1 VFPSHDLARSD
12 FFGTSGLNAVINV
25 EGTDN
30 ATRASSFVHN
40 ANDDTQH
47 LFVLGKSRGTAAG
60 GNTLLQS
67 GDNLGGYSFHG
78 ADGSKLVEAA
88 RIGAQVDGTP
98 SADDMPGRLIFY
110 TTADGASTTQERMR
124 INSLGHMSLGVTS
137 DNTNARLFVYAAGTS
152 SSDYAKIIR
161 NSDGDNLEYTRAD
174 QHYFNDCI
182 YTQTTTSAANVHIDG
197 SARLL
202 RTTSSIKYK
211 TDVETLSDFYA
222 DAILNVRPVWYR
234 SLSPTDNPDWGW
246 YGFIAEELAEIDPR
260 LVIWKTK
267 ETTIDEEGN
276 PQETVLEEPVAE
288 GVQYD
293 RFAPHFL
300 NLLQRQHAE
309 IEELKASN
317 AALLA
322 RVTALES

>member
-1 VFPSHDLARSD
+1 
-12 FFGTSGLNAVINV
+12 
-25 EGTDN
+25 
-30 ATRASSFVHN
+30 
-40 ANDDTQH
+40 
-47 LFVLGKSRGTAAG
+47 
-60 GNTLLQS
+60 
-67 GDNLGGYSFHG
+67 
-78 ADGSKLVEAA
+78 
-88 RIGAQVDGTP
+88 
-98 SADDMPGRLIFY
+98 
-110 TTADGASTTQERMR
+110 MR
-124 INSLGHMSLGVTS
+124 INRLGHMSLGVTS
-137 DNTNARLFVYAAGTS
+137 DSTNARLFVYAAGTS

-161 NSDGDNLEYTRAD
+161 NSAGTNLEYTRAD

-182 YTQTTTSAANVHIDG
+182 YAQTTTSAANVHIDG

-211 TDVETLSDFYA
+211 TNVETLSDSYA

-260 LVIWKTK
+260 LCLFKT
-267 ETTIDEEGN
+267 T
-276 PQETVLEEPVAE
+276 EPVVE

-317 AALLA
+317 ADLLA